1 MVMLSR
7 DLIACLRR
15 ESACEYDYIGDDG
28 DVKNVEDDDGDEKD
42 DGDDEDR
49 EILLPALSLS
59 ETRKCT

>member
-1 MVMLSR
+1 MVMLSS

-15 ESACEYDYIGDDG
+15 QNACEYDYSKSDG

-49 EILLPALSLS
+49 DLVASPLIV
-59 ETRKCT
+59 